1 MEVLAPPVRG
11 LPWRRLA
18 LAFAVAGVSD
28 VLSVWAE
35 LFLPLQWGLDLA
47 TAFIL
52 FLLLGRRW
60 AILPGLVAEAIPGL
74 AIFPA
79 WVLVVL
85 SVYAV
90 DKKPK

>member
-1 MEVLAPPVRG
+1 MG
-11 LPWRRLA
+11 RLA
-18 LAFAVAGVSD
+18 LAFAVAAVSD
-28 VLSVWAE
+28 VLSFWGE

-47 TAFIL
+47 TAFVL

-74 AIFPA
+74 AVFPA

-85 SVYAV
+85 SVCAL
-90 DKKPK
+90 DGKKPTAK